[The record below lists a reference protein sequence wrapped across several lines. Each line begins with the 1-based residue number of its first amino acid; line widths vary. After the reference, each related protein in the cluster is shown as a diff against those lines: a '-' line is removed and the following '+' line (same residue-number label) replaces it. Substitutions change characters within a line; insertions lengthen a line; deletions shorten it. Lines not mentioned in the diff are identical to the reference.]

1 MTTEDRS
8 DQSEIVSPLIDL
20 HGKAITAVRNLP
32 PEAQDAIARLV
43 LSYAG
48 EEQAVDRFTPEEEA
62 EQDEADAA
70 EARGEFATDEE
81 VRAIWAKYDL

>member
-1 MTTEDRS
+1 MT
-8 DQSEIVSPLIDL
+8 DL
-20 HGKAITAVRNLP
+20 LDKAITAVRTLP

-48 EEQAVDRFTPEEEA
+48 EEQSVYRFTPEEEA

-70 EARGEFATDEE
+70 EARGDFATDEE
-81 VRAIWAKYDL
+81 VRAIWAKYGR